1 MGETIQQRGRHLGVA
16 KDAWPFAERQIGGD
30 DCRSAFIEPADEME
44 EQLPAG
50 LREGQIA
57 EFVENDEVHPGEV
70 IGDASL
76 TPGARFRL
84 QPIDEIDDIEEAP
97 TQAGADAAARD
108 GDGEMR
114 LAGSGRGR
122 DMAPD
127 FWRMKRRST
136 TPSILWRGRPWRR
149 QGGASCTAA
158 SNTSRFA

>member
-1 MGETIQQRGRHLGVA
+1 
-16 KDAWPFAERQIGGD
+16 
-30 DCRSAFIEPADEME
+30 ME

-57 EFVENDEVHPGEV
+57 EFVESDEVHPGEV

-108 GDGEMR
+108 GDGEMG
-114 LAGSGRGR
+114 LAGSRAADENDVALLRHEAAAGEIARQGFV
-122 DMAPD
+122 D
-127 FWRMKRRST
+127 
-136 TPSILWRGRPWRR
+136 GRPVKLEVVDVLR
-149 QGGASCTAA
+149 QRKFGDGHLIFDGA
-158 SNTSRFA
+158 RLFFGDFGLE